1 MSLVSEPHS
10 AAATDRAIPSNDTAF
25 SPLVSAA
32 HREACQR
39 VREMTYEAYAEIA
52 GRDTLRRNNRH
63 AMQHIRQIALYVCH
77 VTLSLPVAELAA
89 CFGRDRSSISIA
101 CQRVEDLRDDEGYD
115 AFVTSV
121 EEQAKP
127 LLAMLRGG
135 VDE

>member
-1 MSLVSEPHS
+1 MSLSSEPCRAVSTGGFLSS
-10 AAATDRAIPSNDTAF
+10 ADATV
-25 SPLVSAA
+25 SPLVPPA
-32 HREACQR
+32 HRAACQR
-39 VREMTYEAYAEIA
+39 VREITYEAYAEVA
-52 GRDTLRRNNRH
+52 GRDTLRRNRRH

-77 VTLSLPVAELAA
+77 VTLSLPIADIAA

-127 LLAMLRGG
+127 LLETLQAGG
-135 VDE
+135 DE